1 MKTMRKLVAVLIVLM
16 TASLLVLGAA
26 ARDNTTVEAPY
37 FNVKPTI
44 DGVVSTAEW
53 GQPTGSAIV
62 YCGRKDYK
70 YDEDDNV
77 MCSAQCFM
85 DPSIV
90 MYVNDI
96 SFDFW
101 LRWDEQ
107 YFYIAVVSKD
117 KYGIAAELPKEDEDP
132 EWKYS
137 YLWAGDALQFGIDP
151 AGANSTGNPADP
163 FFSDTSK
170 YTYVFGWI
178 NYLEGT
184 TGVRNDAN
192 KGELIPGAL
201 TGITWNPGVWPT
213 IGGQP
218 NSDPGYLSYEIAVPV
233 AAFDGNI
240 AEGKTNGFGVSV
252 ARVSA
257 TPADA
262 TDDDGNVIGT
272 GVYENWLSWGD
283 DVMGSLKDQLPE
295 YRCGSNCAIL
305 VDTPAIGDGAAD
317 APEAVTEPAAAEEPE
332 EETEAEEPAD
342 ADADEPSDAD
352 GEETA
357 ADDAGE
363 TEENA
368 EDVTEEAENAEET
381 EEEKAEGEA
390 TEEEKADDKAEEET
404 EAEAGDKAIDD
415 TGDENEEKPGAP
427 VGAIIGI
434 IAAVV
439 VIAAVVAVVL
449 AKKKK

>member
-184 TGVRNDAN
+184 TGVRNDSN
-192 KGELIPGAL
+192 KGELIAGAK

-262 TDDDGNVIGT
+262 TDDDGNVVGT
-272 GVYENWLSWGD
+272 GQYENWLSWGD
-283 DVMGSLKDQLPE
+283 GIMGSLKDQLPE
-295 YRCGSNCAIL
+295 FRCGSNCVIL
-305 VDTPAIGDGAAD
+305 VDTPAVGAGAAE
-317 APEAVTEPAAAEEPE
+317 APAVVTPAAAEDPEEPE
-332 EETEAEEPAD
+332 EAEEPAE
-342 ADADEPSDAD
+342 DETSAESE
-352 GEETA
+352 GEEEVAEGEEETA
-357 ADDAGE
+357 EDE
-363 TEENA
+363 TEAVEDNTEA
-368 EDVTEEAENAEET
+368 EDETSAEA
-381 EEEKAEGEA
+381 KGE
-390 TEEEKADDKAEEET
+390 DET
-404 EAEAGDKAIDD
+404 EAEAEETPDKSAPAEEAEG
-415 TGDENEEKPGAP
+415 TADEPAEKSGLPI
-427 VGAIIGI
+427 GAIIGI

-439 VIAAVVAVVL
+439 VVAGVVIAVL